1 MNVYFS
7 LVVVNGKKVAM
18 ACTLDMDLLKELEAH
33 VEALTHSGKPA
44 LDAEVMKK
52 VKKICR

>member
-18 ACTLDMDLLKELEAH
+18 ATLDMDLLKELETH

-44 LDAEVMKK
+44 LDAELMKK